1 MNTEDQSP
9 KFSLFHRESLQ
20 SRDIIQKRK
29 QASCT
34 VTKANRS
41 SRQWIREVALQLK
54 SPFQLVTV
62 SAVYVLQ
69 GRYTKYPMPLKRHIL
84 KKKMFLKKQNPKK
97 PSHAQVTPSWKL
109 AKGQRHSQHDKQAI
123 EQLAAILCF
132 RNSLPSTSQTS
143 TLACA
148 ATVPT
153 PHLGQPTTPGI
164 LSAKNINKPT
174 LPAQWPESDHQGG
187 LTPDKQS

>member
-132 RNSLPSTSQTS
+132 RN
-143 TLACA
+143 
-148 ATVPT
+148 TVSPPPPKL
-153 PHLGQPTTPGI
+153 PHLLVQPLCPP
-164 LSAKNINKPT
+164 PT
-174 LPAQWPESDHQGG
+174 SVSPLPQESYPQ
-187 LTPDKQS
+187 KI